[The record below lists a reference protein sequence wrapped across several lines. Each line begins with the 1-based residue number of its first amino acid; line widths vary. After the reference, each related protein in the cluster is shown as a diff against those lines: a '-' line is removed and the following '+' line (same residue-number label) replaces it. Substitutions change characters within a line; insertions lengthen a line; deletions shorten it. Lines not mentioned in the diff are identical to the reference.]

1 MTRPAEA
8 FYRVKSLCDQ
18 EMSDYRIAA
27 LTGVP
32 RPTVQRWRHRDEP
45 PSWRNAIHEE
55 WRPADPEAYGYL
67 LGAYLGDG
75 NIVHRPP
82 NGWTLRVACDQRY
95 HALAY
100 EVMNAMETTF
110 PGRTATRFHAS
121 SGASDVVQVCHPAIG
136 RAFPQHGPGRKHLRR
151 IALEAWQLK
160 LTHEHPEA
168 LIRGLI
174 HSDGCRTENRFRT
187 KLPSGRTAEYSYV
200 RYFFS
205 NLSADIRQIFVEHCE
220 LLGIRVTQSNHRNLS
235 VSHRASTAI
244 LEALVGPKEW
254 PP

>member
-1 MTRPAEA
+1 MTLPAKA
-8 FYRVKSLCDQ
+8 FYGVKRLCDQ
-18 EMSDYRIAA
+18 RMSDYGIAA
-27 LTGVP
+27 LTGIP
-32 RPTVQRWRHRDEP
+32 RPTVQRWRHLDEP
-45 PSWRNAIHEE
+45 PGRRYAIHEE
-55 WRPADPEAYGYL
+55 WRPADPEAYCYL

-82 NGWTLRVACDQRY
+82 NGWILRIACDQRY
-95 HALAY
+95 EALVD

-110 PGRTATRFHAS
+110 SGRTPTKFCSS
-121 SGASDVVQVCHPAIG
+121 SGASYVVQVCHPAIG
-136 RAFPQHGPGRKHLRR
+136 GAFPQHGPGRKHLRP
-151 IALEAWQLK
+151 IALEEWQLK
-160 LTHEHPEA
+160 LTHEHAGA

-187 KLPSGRTAEYSYV
+187 DLPSGRTAEYSYV

-244 LEALVGPKEW
+244 LDALVGPKG
-254 PP
+254 